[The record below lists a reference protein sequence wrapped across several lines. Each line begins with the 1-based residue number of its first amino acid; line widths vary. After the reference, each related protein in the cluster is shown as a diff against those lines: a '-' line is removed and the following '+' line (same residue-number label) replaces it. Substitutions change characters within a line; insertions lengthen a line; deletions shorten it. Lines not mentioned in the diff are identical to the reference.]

1 MKVLVAED
9 NPAFAVMLKSL
20 LEGWG
25 YEVVTAREE
34 NQACALLQAQDGPRL
49 AILDWTT
56 SGIDGVKLCRR
67 VRSGPAA
74 HYVYI
79 LLLTA
84 RTQSQDVVMGIQAGA
99 DDYVTKP
106 FDPDELCARLWA
118 GRRILDLQEQLIQTR
133 EAMREQATRDGLT
146 GLWNHMAILDHLD
159 NEIARAR
166 REGSSVGVVMADL
179 DHFKQVND
187 RFGHLAGDKVLRI
200 AGELLQ
206 RNVRQYDAVGRYGGE
221 EFLMVLPG
229 CSLEDA
235 VAQAER
241 LRGGFRP
248 DVFGLPDTAPPVTC
262 SFGVAALDCS
272 GPIDADRVLREADAA
287 LYHAK
292 RMGRNRVE
300 GYHPSQQEALVAH
313 AGAAS

>member
-34 NQACALLQAQDGPRL
+34 NQACALLQAEDGPRL

-67 VRSGPAA
+67 VRSGQAA

-133 EAMREQATRDGLT
+133 EALREQATRDGLT
-146 GLWNHMAILDHLD
+146 GLWNRMSILDNLD

-187 RFGHLAGDKVLRI
+187 RFGHLAGDKVLRLG
-200 AGELLQ
+200 AELLQ

-229 CSLEDA
+229 CDLEGA
-235 VAQAER
+235 IAQAER
-241 LRGGFRP
+241 VRSAFQP
-248 DVFGLPDTAPPVTC
+248 EVFGLPDTATVTC
-262 SFGVAALDCS
+262 SFGVAALDCA

-300 GYHPSQQEALVAH
+300 GYHPSQQELVAH
-313 AGAAS
+313 TGMAS